1 MKVTNVSIKLSP
13 QSGDRLKA
21 FCTMTLDGEFV
32 VRDLKIIDGTNGL
45 FVAMPSRKLTD
56 HCPKCGGK
64 NHLRAKFCNDCGG
77 RLPENR
83 MSDEE
88 VQGKMH
94 ADIAH
99 PINSDCR
106 TRLQSVILDA
116 YRDEAVRAGRG
127 ESEATPGGVDAPEP
141 PAPEPAA
148 EAAPSEA
155 PAEMEAAEA
164 APEPAY
170 EALVPEAPAEPE
182 AAEAAP
188 EPAYEAPVPEAPAEP
203 EAAEAAPEPAYEAP
217 VPEAPAEPEAAEAP
231 PPEPAAE
238 TPAEEAPDTEE
249 KPEGR
254 GHIFGEGIL

>member
-83 MSDEE
+83 MSDEDI
-88 VQGKMH
+88 QGKLH

-99 PINSDCR
+99 PINSECR
-106 TRLQSVILDA
+106 ERLQSVILDA
-116 YRDEAVRAGRG
+116 FREEAARAGRG
-127 ESEATPGGVDAPEP
+127 DAEAAPAGPDVPEMP
-141 PAPEPAA
+141 APTPAPEPAP
-148 EAAPSEA
+148 ETP
-155 PAEMEAAEA
+155 
-164 APEPAY
+164 APEPA
-170 EALVPEAPAEPE
+170 PETP
-182 AAEAAP
+182 AP
-188 EPAYEAPVPEAPAEP
+188 EPAPETP
-203 EAAEAAPEPAYEAP
+203 APEP
-217 VPEAPAEPEAAEAP
+217 V
-231 PPEPAAE
+231 AE
-238 TPAEEAPDTEE
+238 TPAPEPVPEMPAPEPVPEMPAPEGPADEAPDAEE
-249 KPEGR
+249 KPEAEGK

>member
-1 MKVTNVSIKLSP
+1 MKVTNVSVKLSP

-83 MSDEE
+83 MSDED
-88 VQGKMH
+88 VQGKLH

-106 TRLQSVILDA
+106 ARLQDVILEA
-116 YRDEAVRAGRG
+116 YREEMARAGRG
-127 ESEATPGGVDAPEP
+127 ETETAPVGADVPEA
-141 PAPEPAA
+141 PAPEPATAEPPADIKPDVA
-148 EAAPSEA
+148 EAPPPEP
-155 PAEMEAAEA
+155 PAEAD
-164 APEPAY
+164 
-170 EALVPEAPAEPE
+170 
-182 AAEAAP
+182 
-188 EPAYEAPVPEAPAEP
+188 
-203 EAAEAAPEPAYEAP
+203 
-217 VPEAPAEPEAAEAP
+217 AAEAP
-231 PPEPAAE
+231 PPEPPAEADAAE
-238 TPAEEAPDTEE
+238 APSPEPPAEAPVEEVPDTEE
-249 KPEGR
+249 KPEGEDR
-254 GHIFGEGIL
+254 GHIFGEGVL

>member
-1 MKVTNVSIKLSP
+1 MKVTNVSVKLSP

-83 MSDEE
+83 MSDED
-88 VQGKMH
+88 VQGKLH

-106 TRLQSVILDA
+106 ARLQDVILDA
-116 YRDEAVRAGRG
+116 YREEVARAGRG
-127 ESEATPGGVDAPEP
+127 ETETASVGADVPEA
-141 PAPEPAA
+141 PAPEPAVA
-148 EAAPSEA
+148 EA
-155 PAEMEAAEA
+155 PADIEPDVAEA
-164 APEPAY
+164 PPPEP
-170 EALVPEAPAEPE
+170 PAEPDVAE
-182 AAEAAP
+182 TPSPEPPAEAD
-188 EPAYEAPVPEAPAEP
+188 
-203 EAAEAAPEPAYEAP
+203 
-217 VPEAPAEPEAAEAP
+217 AAEAP
-231 PPEPAAE
+231 PPEP
-238 TPAEEAPDTEE
+238 PAEAPVEEVPDTEE
-249 KPEGR
+249 EPEGEDK
-254 GHIFGEGIL
+254 GHLFGEGVL

>member
-83 MSDEE
+83 VSDEE

-99 PINSDCR
+99 PINSECR
-106 TRLQSVILDA
+106 TRLQNVILDA
-116 YRDEAVRAGRG
+116 YRDEAARSGRG
-127 ESEATPGGVDAPEP
+127 ESEATPGGADAPEP

-148 EAAPSEA
+148 EAAP
-155 PAEMEAAEA
+155 
-164 APEPAY
+164 EPA
-170 EALVPEAPAEPE
+170 A
-182 AAEAAP
+182 
-188 EPAYEAPVPEAPAEP
+188 EAPVPETPAET
-203 EAAEAAPEPAYEAP
+203 
-217 VPEAPAEPEAAEAP
+217 EAAEAP

-249 KPEGR
+249 KPEGK